1 MNLFLLSIHYHTLCV
16 TNAHTDFTFT
26 YDILQFFTFTVYIVT
41 SNYIKKRT
49 AFVQISVLFFS
60 LIKKNKHSVWS
71 FTIALQKRNIERVI
85 FSRFFCYSEERKNG
99 TTQKKNLIILL
110 NAFYAFCY

>member
-1 MNLFLLSIHYHTLCV
+1 MNLLSIHYHTLCV
-16 TNAHTDFTFT
+16 TNAHTD
-26 YDILQFFTFTVYIVT
+26 FTVYIVT

-99 TTQKKNLIILL
+99 TTQKKILL
-110 NAFYAFCY
+110 FY